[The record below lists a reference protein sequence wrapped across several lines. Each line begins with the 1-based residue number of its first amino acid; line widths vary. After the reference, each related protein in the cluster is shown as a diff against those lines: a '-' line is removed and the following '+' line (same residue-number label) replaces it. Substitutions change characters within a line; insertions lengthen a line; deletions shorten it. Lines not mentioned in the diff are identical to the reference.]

1 MFNWTTWTTMK
12 KCKTCLVY
20 TNNLFKLFWSCGHE
34 TLPQHLSSLK
44 KLGDGQSLKRKLSV
58 NLSRAMCSLLD
69 FLSLEDGT
77 DRLSQTLV
85 RNYHHTLHISEQRR
99 SHTMIWHAGL
109 GLVPHG
115 TVQSDLVWHFIHEF
129 TKTSH
134 IELPNLREKP
144 HFIF

>member
-1 MFNWTTWTTMK
+1 MNHNEKMQNMFSIHQQFVQTFLELWTWNTSATS
-12 KCKTCLVY
+12 
-20 TNNLFKLFWSCGHE
+20 FFF
-34 TLPQHLSSLK
+34 K